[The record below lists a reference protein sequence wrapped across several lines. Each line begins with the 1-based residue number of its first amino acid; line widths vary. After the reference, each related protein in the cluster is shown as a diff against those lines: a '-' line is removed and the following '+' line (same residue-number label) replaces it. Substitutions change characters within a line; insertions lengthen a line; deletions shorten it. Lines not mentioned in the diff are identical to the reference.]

1 MTNIRSLQFCA
12 ILLALSLHVATTSAN
27 PSDFTVSRVTS
38 TNIFKLSEAKG
49 KYVALHFLLQ
59 TECPYCLRHTQEYL
73 NKSASDSRVIHI
85 FLKPDTDAEIKA
97 WATKL
102 GADLPKLAIYR
113 DLNADLAKGF
123 NIPDGYKFHGQIVH
137 FPALVLLDGKGQEM
151 FRYIGKNNSDRLSY
165 EKFSVKLE
173 ELTQPSPH

>member
-1 MTNIRSLQFCA
+1 MSLQM
-12 ILLALSLHVATTSAN
+12 ATTSAN
-27 PSDFTVSRVTS
+27 PGDFTVNSVTS
-38 TNIFKLSEAKG
+38 TNVFKLSEASG

-59 TECPYCLRHTQEYL
+59 TECPFCLRHTQEYL

-102 GADLPKLAIYR
+102 GTDLSKLEIYCDPKAAI
-113 DLNADLAKGF
+113 AKDF
-123 NIPDGYKFHGQIVH
+123 NIPDGYKFHGQTVH
-137 FPALVLLDGKGQEM
+137 YPALVLLDTKGQEV
-151 FRYIGKNNSDRLSY
+151 FRYVGKSNSDRFSY
-165 EKFSVKLE
+165 EKFSAKLE